1 MGGLVAP
8 TSGLDFLLP
17 TLQLQ
22 STLDLPVAG
31 RIALGAGSICA
42 PAPGAQR
49 NKKRAARSAKQTGVQ
64 GAEPLGFGMT
74 DLLLTAQRIATK

>member
-49 NKKRAARSAKQTGVQ
+49 NKKEPRAAQKRGSRGRS
-64 GAEPLGFGMT
+64 PLV
-74 DLLLTAQRIATK
+74 LA